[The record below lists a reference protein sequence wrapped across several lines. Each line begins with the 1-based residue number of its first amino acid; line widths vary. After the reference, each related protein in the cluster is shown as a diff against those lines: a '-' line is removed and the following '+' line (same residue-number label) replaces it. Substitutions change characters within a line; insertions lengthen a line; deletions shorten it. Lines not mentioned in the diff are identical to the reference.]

1 MSWCLPGTTALG
13 EWEQGISVWAMAMR
27 RARSW
32 CGRNGFARLEQ
43 KLWKMKLEWWVG
55 RTLHTL
61 QIILVYFYNLGAN
74 FFFFFTVPSFSCSTW
89 DLQSLLWHVGS
100 FNWVMWKLVG
110 FSFLNRD

>member
-27 RARSW
+27 KARSW

-74 FFFFFTVPSFSCSTW
+74 FFFFFLLCLVLVVAHGIFSLCCGMWVLLIGLCGSLW
-89 DLQSLLWHVGS
+89 DLVS
-100 FNWVMWKLVG
+100 
-110 FSFLNRD
+110 